1 MSKHGCSRGILAVDD
16 MPKGANRFLTEFHEE
31 GIVFVTGREFCSMTY
46 GVLRAILMTEYRL
59 GRKAVNLQIALA
71 DERIREAIMTAY
83 NVAEP
88 LVSIRKRAKRIVSDA
103 RGIKNDADDADQR
116 LRECLEEF
124 QKRIDFAM
132 DAIPQDQIAQHL
144 QILSSSS

>member
-1 MSKHGCSRGILAVDD
+1 
-16 MPKGANRFLTEFHEE
+16 
-31 GIVFVTGREFCSMTY
+31 MTY
-46 GVLRAILMTEYRL
+46 GILRTILLTEYRL

-71 DERIREAIMTAY
+71 DERIREAIKTAY

-103 RGIKNDADDADQR
+103 RGIKNDADDADHR
-116 LRECLEEF
+116 LRDCLEEL

-132 DAIPQDQIAQHL
+132 DAIPQNQIAQQL
-144 QILSSSS
+144 QILTSSG